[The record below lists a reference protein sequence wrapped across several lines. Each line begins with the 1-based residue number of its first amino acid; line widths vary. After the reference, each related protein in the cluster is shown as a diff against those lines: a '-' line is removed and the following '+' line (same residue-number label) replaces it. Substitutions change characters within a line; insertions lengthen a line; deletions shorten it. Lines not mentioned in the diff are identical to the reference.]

1 MIIALFDIVLFL
13 LRILSMVVIVQV
25 ICSWLVAFNV
35 INLHQPFVRA
45 VYTAMD
51 RITEPLYR
59 PIRKIMP
66 DFGGI
71 DFSPIVV
78 LLLIWIISRLLGGVE
93 FDLQRSYYMGA

>member
-1 MIIALFDIVLFL
+1 MILALFDIVLFL

-59 PIRKIMP
+59 PIRKLLP
-66 DFGGI
+66 DFGGL
-71 DFSPIVV
+71 DFSPIIL
-78 LLLIWIISRLLGGVE
+78 LLLIQVVSMLVAGAQN
-93 FDLQRSYYMGA
+93 DLMLTAS

>member
-1 MIIALFDIVLFL
+1 MILALFDIVLFL

-45 VYTAMD
+45 VYAAMD

-59 PIRKIMP
+59 PIRKILP
-66 DFGGI
+66 DFGGL
-71 DFSPIVV
+71 DFSPIIL
-78 LLLIWIISRLLGGVE
+78 LLLIQVVSMLVSGAQN
-93 FDLQRSYYMGA
+93 DLMLTAS